1 MTKIKFPDHRADVND
16 DHVGAFA
23 WLTRRLH
30 WERSALR
37 NASGKATVV
46 VGSSGAGARP
56 TRHHPPELVTEE
68 SVIKGQAS
76 HRGGA
81 FLTVLPEGSSPR
93 NAG

>member
-1 MTKIKFPDHRADVND
+1 VTKIKFPGHRAELND

-56 TRHHPPELVTEE
+56 TRHHPPELVTEG
-68 SVIKGQAS
+68 SVIKGHAS